1 MENTFAIKILKV
13 LKSIGKY
20 VVLGG
25 FFAIISYSVHLASV
39 KTDAKHFEE
48 NYVFKIFRD
57 NLELDYYGAKDT
69 LVDAIDSYIREIAP
83 ASVMNGL
90 AFVNN
95 CDEYNMDLFFVVAQA
110 QVESS
115 FATTG
120 LGQKM
125 NSAFN
130 VKAYDG
136 KGSKHMDKHS
146 HPDESIEPYIKL
158 LKNDYLYDV
167 STGETKTEMDLMNN
181 YVNFEGKRYATNPEY
196 ERMMLSTYKKLTERY
211 GILYDDYLKYKT
223 LTGK

>member
-1 MENTFAIKILKV
+1 MKDNIKKILKY
-13 LKSIGKY
+13 LALGIFFGAISIG
-20 VVLGG
+20 
-25 FFAIISYSVHLASV
+25 VHLYSNI
-39 KTDAKHFEE
+39 KEDQHFEE
-48 NYVFKIFRD
+48 NYIFRIYRD
-57 NLELDYYGAKDT
+57 NLELDYYGAKDV
-69 LVDAIDSYIREIAP
+69 LVDTIDNYIKEIAP
-83 ASVMNGL
+83 SSVMNGL
-90 AFVNN
+90 AFVNK
-95 CDEYNMDLFFVVAQA
+95 CDEYNMDLFFVIAQA

-136 KGSKHMDKHS
+136 KGAKHMDKHS

-167 STGETKTEMDLMNN
+167 TTGETKTEMDLMNN
-181 YVNFEGKRYATNPEY
+181 YVNFEGKRYATNPDY
-196 ERMMLSTYKKLTERY
+196 ERMMLSTYKKLKSLY
-211 GILYDDYLKYKT
+211 GPVYDEYLKYKT

>member
-1 MENTFAIKILKV
+1 MKQKFLKV
-13 LKSIGKY
+13 LKY
-20 VVLGG
+20 VVLGL
-25 FFAIISYSVHLASV
+25 FFGLTSFGVHTFSV
-39 KTDAKHFEE
+39 AKEKQHFEK
-48 NYVFKIFRD
+48 NYVFEVYRQ

>member
-1 MENTFAIKILKV
+1 MKENIKKALKYGILG
-13 LKSIGKY
+13 L
-20 VVLGG
+20 
-25 FFAIISYSVHLASV
+25 FFGIISLGVHLYSNI
-39 KTDAKHFEE
+39 KEDKHYEE
-48 NYVFKIFRD
+48 NYVFRIYRD

-69 LVDAIDSYIREIAP
+69 LVDAIDAYIKEIAP

-95 CDEYNMDLFFVVAQA
+95 CDEYNMDLFFVIAQA

-120 LGQKM
+120 LGHKM

-196 ERMMLSTYKKLTERY
+196 ERMMLATYKKLTDRY
-211 GILYDDYLKYKT
+211 GNLYDEYLKFKT

>member
-1 MENTFAIKILKV
+1 MKDNVKKILKY
-13 LKSIGKY
+13 LALGIFFGAISIG
-20 VVLGG
+20 
-25 FFAIISYSVHLASV
+25 VHLYSNI
-39 KTDAKHFEE
+39 KEDQHFEE
-48 NYVFKIFRD
+48 NYIFRIYRD
-57 NLELDYYGAKDT
+57 NLELDYYGAKDV
-69 LVDAIDSYIREIAP
+69 LVDTIDSYIKEIAP
-83 ASVMNGL
+83 SSVMNGL
-90 AFVNN
+90 AFVNK
-95 CDEYNMDLFFVVAQA
+95 CDEYNMDLFFVIAQA

-136 KGSKHMDKHS
+136 KGAKHMDKHS

-196 ERMMLSTYKKLTERY
+196 ERMMLSTYKKLTDRY
-211 GILYDDYLKYKT
+211 GNLYDEYLKFKT